1 MDFTSRHAHEFSKLF
16 HKADAR
22 LRPFEVFDVFI
33 DCAFLAY
40 RQAVHVFIHRQQDAE
55 LESLYLDRI
64 QQVKNPSVIADMFGL
79 MVMGL
84 TEKPHDFLGEVY
96 MVNEFG
102 NGSTGQFFT
111 PHSLSELMA
120 SMQLAGLEK
129 GNQRYRINDNSSGSG
144 STLITTVRHLRDA
157 GFDNSDFLLIAED
170 IDLRCCKMAYIQFTA
185 LDVPAIVRHQNTLS
199 NEVFDQWQT
208 FAFVRCPFEKS
219 QGSIKT
225 DATESETVEVETVE
239 REAVSAGGQYEF
251 QF

>member
-22 LRPFEVFDVFI
+22 LRLSEVFDVFI

-55 LESLYLDRI
+55 IESLYLDRI
-64 QQVKNPSVIADMFGL
+64 QQVKNPAVIAEMLGL

-111 PHSLSELMA
+111 PHSLSEFMA
-120 SMQLAGLEK
+120 SMQLAGIK
-129 GNQRYRINDNSSGSG
+129 KDIQRYRINDNSSGSG

-157 GFDNSDFLLIAED
+157 GFDNSDFMLIAED

-185 LDVPAIVRHQNTLS
+185 LDVPAIVRHQDTLS

-208 FAFVRCPFEKS
+208 FAFVRCPFEKGK
-219 QGSIKT
+219 GSIKT
-225 DATESETVEVETVE
+225 DATGSETIEDKASEQDAISTE
-239 REAVSAGGQYEF
+239 GQYEF